1 MRPTALRSASHHLAS
16 AIFMSPKSP
25 IQPSVEVAAP
35 LTTGRILQSLVEPPA
50 ASDPIARTLR
60 PRPGRPRRVKGSQST
75 PTLEVP
81 CDPAARSGNV
91 APVEPA
97 RCIVPPIDGIA
108 VSADEATPA
117 SNQVVQDSSVPAPRP
132 KTKRR
137 AQIPITVDAVPA
149 SASVNDRDLIRRT
162 DASAPL
168 PMTIEELSCP
178 KRKRT
183 IMGRYVIGNELK
195 PGERWKRRLFKG
207 R

>member
-97 RCIVPPIDGIA
+97 RCIVPPIAGIA
-108 VSADEATPA
+108 VSAGEATPA

-149 SASVNDRDLIRRT
+149 SASVNDR
-162 DASAPL
+162 ASAPL

-178 KRKRT
+178 ERKRT

>member
-108 VSADEATPA
+108 VSAGEATPA

-149 SASVNDRDLIRRT
+149 SASVNDR
-162 DASAPL
+162 ASAPL

-178 KRKRT
+178 ERKRT

>member
-60 PRPGRPRRVKGSQST
+60 PRPGRPRSVKGSQST

-108 VSADEATPA
+108 VSAGEATPA

-149 SASVNDRDLIRRT
+149 SASVNDR
-162 DASAPL
+162 ASAPR

-178 KRKRT
+178 ERKRT